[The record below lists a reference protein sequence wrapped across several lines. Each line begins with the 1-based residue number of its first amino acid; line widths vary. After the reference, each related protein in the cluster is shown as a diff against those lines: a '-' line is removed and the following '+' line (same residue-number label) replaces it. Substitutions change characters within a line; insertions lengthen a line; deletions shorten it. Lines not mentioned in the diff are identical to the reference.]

1 MSKGNT
7 MKAIIIGAG
16 IGGMSAAAALK
27 QQGIECEIFEAV
39 KEMKPVGAAISV
51 WSNGVK
57 CMNHLGMGSI
67 MDNLGGPMHKMAYN
81 EGVSGATM
89 TQFSLASLVAEVG
102 ERPCPV
108 SRADLQAQMI
118 DWWGRDKV
126 HFGKRLEAVTQTD
139 TSVTAT
145 FTDGSTVTGDF
156 MIAADGAH
164 SIAREYV
171 LGHKVERRY
180 AGYVNWNGLV
190 EIDEAIA
197 PADQWTMFVADGK
210 RVSVMPIA
218 DNRFYFFFDVP
229 LPLGLPQD
237 RSTVKNDLTG
247 YFQDWAQPVQTLIDA
262 IDPETTNRI
271 EIHDVEP
278 FKPLV
283 KGRVALLGDAG
294 HSTTPDI
301 GQGGCAALEDAV
313 VLGQCFA
320 EEDSIEQAL
329 AEYNDARVDRVKDLV
344 LKARARCDVTHGY
357 HPETTQAWYDELRSE
372 TGEGIMKG
380 LSKTILGGPL
390 G

>member
-1 MSKGNT
+1 

-39 KEMKPVGAAISV
+39 KEMKPVGAAISI

-57 CMNHLGMGSI
+57 CMNHLGMGKI
-67 MDNLGGPMHKMAYN
+67 MDDLGGPMHKMAYN
-81 EGVSGATM
+81 EGLSGATM
-89 TQFSLASLVAEVG
+89 TQFSLAPLVEEVG

-108 SRADLQAQMI
+108 ARADLQAQMI

-126 HFGKRLEAVTQTD
+126 NFGKRLESVSQD
-139 TSVTAT
+139 KEGVTAT
-145 FTDGSTVTGDF
+145 FTDGSTASADF

-171 LGHKVERRY
+171 LGEKVERRY

-190 EIDEAIA
+190 EVDDAIA

-229 LPLGLPQD
+229 LPLGLEQD
-237 RSTVKNDLTG
+237 RSTVKADLKG
-247 YFQDWAQPVQTLIDA
+247 YFDGWAQPVQTLIDA
-262 IDPETTNRI
+262 INPDTTNRI

-278 FKPLV
+278 FRPLV
-283 KGRVALLGDAG
+283 KGKVALLGDAG

-301 GQGGCAALEDAV
+301 GQGGCAAMEDSV

-320 EEDSIEQAL
+320 ETQDIEMAL
-329 AEYNDARVDRVKDLV
+329 AQYNDARVERVKDLV
-344 LKARARCDVTHGY
+344 LKARVRCDVTHGFN
-357 HPETTQAWYDELRSE
+357 PEVTQAWYDELREE
-372 TGEGIMKG
+372 TGTGIMQG

>member
-1 MSKGNT
+1 

-16 IGGMSAAAALK
+16 IGGMSAAAALT

-39 KEMKPVGAAISV
+39 KDMKPVGAAISI

-57 CMNHLGMGSI
+57 CMIHLGMGKI
-67 MDNLGGPMHKMAYN
+67 MDDLGGPMHYMAYH
-81 EGVSGATM
+81 EGLSGVTM
-89 TQFSLASLVAEVG
+89 TQFSLAPLVEEVG

-108 SRADLQAQMI
+108 ARADMQSRMI

-126 HFGKRLEAVTQTD
+126 QFGKRLECVSQDANG
-139 TSVTAT
+139 VTAT
-145 FTDGSTVTGDF
+145 FTDGTQASGDF

-190 EIDEAIA
+190 EIDESIG
-197 PADQWTMFVADGK
+197 PKEQWTMYVADGK

-218 DNRFYFFFDVP
+218 GNRFYFFFDVP

-237 RSTVKNDLTG
+237 RSTVKANLSE
-247 YFQDWAQPVQTLIDA
+247 YFAGWAQPVQNLIA
-262 IDPETTNRI
+262 ALDPETTNRI

-313 VLGQCFA
+313 VLGHCFA
-320 EEDSIEQAL
+320 SKNNIELAL
-329 AEYNDARVDRVKDLV
+329 AEYNDARVERVKDLV

-357 HPETTQAWYDELRSE
+357 NPVETQAWYDELRTE
-372 TGEGIMKG
+372 TGEGIMRG